1 MICVTVGR
9 TRHKHTIAEHAELG
23 QLGAQ
28 LVELRLDYIGRSID
42 LGRLIKDRPTPAV
55 ITCRRK
61 EDGGRWERTE
71 DERRMLLRSAIAAG
85 VEYVDLE
92 EDAAKAIPRYGKTKR
107 IVSIHNFEE
116 TPEDLEAIHA
126 RLSKIDA
133 DIIKIATIAHSFAD
147 VIRML
152 RLMESTQ
159 TPTIAISMGDIG
171 TVTRILGPRFGAPFT
186 YCTFSSERRVA
197 PGQLTYQQMTKLYR
211 VDEITPETR
220 IFGVIADPVQQSMSP
235 LIHNA
240 AFALQ
245 KLNAR
250 YIPFRVPAEDLGLF
264 LKWAQSFGIGGLSV
278 TIPHK
283 ESVLPFLTRAESSAQ
298 DIGAVNTLAI
308 TAEEMIGYNTDYR
321 AAMDCLVQEM
331 TDMTNSNEPFRG
343 RNVLILGA
351 GGVSRAIGYGMRQ
364 RGANVFVASRTMERS
379 EKLAQSIG
387 GKAVPWQARYEL
399 KAAVIIN
406 GTPIGMFPD
415 VDNTPFDAAKL
426 DSRMLVFD
434 TIYNPNP
441 TLLLKQAHAAGCRT
455 ISGVKMFVQ
464 QAGYQYKLFTGQE
477 PPLDA
482 MNAILRKAISPV
494 NF

>member
-9 TRHKHTIAEHAELG
+9 TRHKHTAAEHAELA

-42 LGRLIKDRPTPAV
+42 LSRLIKNRPTPVV

-61 EDGGRWERTE
+61 EDGGRWERSE
-71 DERRMLLRSAIAAG
+71 DERRMLLRAAVASG

-116 TPEDLEAIHA
+116 TPEDLEAIHE

-133 DIIKIATIAHSFAD
+133 DIIKIATIAHSFPD
-147 VIRML
+147 VIRTL
-152 RLMESTQ
+152 RLMQSAQ
-159 TPTIAISMGDIG
+159 TPTIGISMGDIG
-171 TVTRILGPRFGAPFT
+171 TITRVLGPRFGAPFT

-197 PGQLTYQQMTKLYR
+197 PGQLTFQQMTKLYR
-211 VDEITPETR
+211 VDEINEDTK
-220 IFGVIADPVQQSMSP
+220 IFGVIADPVMQSLSP
-235 LIHNA
+235 LIHNS
-240 AFALQ
+240 AFVAQ
-245 KLNAR
+245 NINAR
-250 YIPFRVPAEDLGLF
+250 YIPFRVPAEDLSLF
-264 LKWAQSFGIGGLSV
+264 LRWAQEFGIGGLSV

-283 ESVLPFLTRAESSAQ
+283 EAVIPMLTRAESSAQ

-308 TAEEMIGYNTDYR
+308 TKEELIGYNTDYR
-321 AAMDCLVQEM
+321 AAMDCLVEQM
-331 TDMTNSNEPFRG
+331 SDMTNSADAFRG

-364 RGANVFVASRTMERS
+364 RGANVFIASRTMERS

-387 GKAVPWQARYEL
+387 GRAVPWQARHEF
-399 KAAVIIN
+399 KAAVLIN

-415 VDNTPFDAAKL
+415 VDSTPYDATRL
-426 DSRMLVFD
+426 DARMLVFD

-464 QAGYQYKLFTGQE
+464 QAAYQYKLFTGQE
-477 PPLDA
+477 PPLES
-482 MNAILRKAISPV
+482 MNAVIRKAISPV